1 MQVWTP
7 HADTRDDGEFAV
19 HLNPGKTD
27 PFAVIELSEG
37 GATSL
42 VMQTISECD
51 RLMAAV
57 TRARSLLNTAR
68 EGGAS

>member
-7 HADTRDDGEFAV
+7 HADTRDVGDFEV

-27 PFAVIELSEG
+27 PFAVIELSAG
-37 GATSL
+37 GDTSL
-42 VMQTISECD
+42 VMQTVSDCD
-51 RLMAAV
+51 RLLAAV
-57 TRARSLLNTAR
+57 TRARSLLNTAP